1 MLNRVNMNNINMK
14 QNTCNSCN
22 SCGNAKP
29 KGNGSDANGV
39 KLIRQLQKLDF
50 SIVELVLY
58 LDAYPNCKKALDYY
72 KKLTAERE
80 KVAEQLALSGKPTNP
95 LCNKGDVWN
104 WTQAPWPWEYDANI

>member
-1 MLNRVNMNNINMK
+1 MLNRVNMNMK
-14 QNTCNSCN
+14 QNSG
-22 SCGNAKP
+22 GNNPNA
-29 KGNGSDANGV
+29 G
-39 KLIRQLQKLDF
+39 KLLRELQKLDF

-80 KVAEQLALSGKPTNP
+80 KVAEQLAMLGKPTNP
-95 LCNKGDVWN
+95 LCNKGDVWH

>member
-1 MLNRVNMNNINMK
+1 MLNRVNMNMK
-14 QNTCNSCN
+14 QNSGGNNS
-22 SCGNAKP
+22 NA
-29 KGNGSDANGV
+29 G
-39 KLIRQLQKLDF
+39 KLLRELQKLDF

-80 KVAEQLALSGKPTNP
+80 KVADQLAWSGKPTNP

-104 WTQAPWPWEYDANI
+104 WTQAPWPWEYDANL